1 MITSIN
7 KILIEW
13 AYRIRDGKPDP
24 KSMSHQI
31 ILEGIL
37 REYGWSIEA
46 RSELIGNLM
55 EKKSVLAED
64 WWADMTPDQQA
75 EYIKDHPKSEKAAQS
90 KDKDGAGEDGGGG
103 KGGAA
108 KKAAA
113 KKKAEEEKIIP
124 VEQQMVMDAQEETS
138 DKRDKGEAGAGGE
151 SASQGE
157 SRYCSRLNEG
167 KTEQERKEKDEQWE
181 KDNAT
186 VISEEETAID
196 ERKPREIKDTPPKPL
211 KHSKLSDEDQEVL
224 EALGVSEKCESYDP
238 KKHYKTKGG
247 KSKHEGLEILEC
259 KISDEAKNYLAKR
272 EVWAKQELQRM
283 RDMPEPNVL
292 TNKSGFNGEE
302 EAYLEWMR
310 AAYDGGTATRQI
322 LEESRLDTSQPHTTV
337 QSTPA
342 VDAEVRKGLVDKHE
356 KHKKLC
362 GQGTKESCKK
372 AEHYEKEIKTFDH
385 FSKYH
390 DTYVVGVDENGNTF
404 IVSISNKKGSHLRDP
419 QNNTTPAQRLV
430 VLRKGF
436 APPIP
441 EKVDAVITEGI
452 KTVSDANGAS
462 MRAQSEM
469 VIDDEFV
476 DFMEKDKRMAP
487 YIEKLDDM
495 GGSDSTHNFS
505 KWVKAQGGKKWEDM
519 STREKFESMQ
529 SYARSRL
536 VTPEGESRQ
545 MTAEEAIE
553 KHGDEKPDNWKGEWP
568 PVSEVI
574 GKNGKVKKVSYYLND
589 AGEWVIETSGQL
601 KLPYKPFGRIITKT
615 GEIHKSQESDPESSI
630 GQAKAA
636 KIKES
641 GAVKETHKAV
651 VKSLHDEDAD
661 TDGGPYYNPDDPTT
675 KDEPNGPNT
684 QGYIETALDAM
695 HFNAYIDLD
704 DEDDDKMIIQMGING
719 ARPSDIKNCLA
730 ELSGFEGKLPE
741 DKEEFKKFLKER
753 CRVDA
758 KSQRVVIVD
767 AKGKDIELI
776 EDTWRTAGTSQKVA
790 SHFGKGMRD
799 CVKGK
804 ANDRVE
810 LT

>member
-1 MITSIN
+1 MKN
-7 KILIEW
+7 WDKILKDFSHKCKGGAPDLKNPTHLQFLRESLIKFGWNEN
-13 AYRIRDGKPDP
+13 ATNEFVGNLREGEKPDP
-24 KSMSHQI
+24 KPKS
-31 ILEGIL
+31 
-37 REYGWSIEA
+37 A
-46 RSELIGNLM
+46 RSLGDRELPNGA
-55 EKKSVLAED
+55 VLWTGPSGGRYFYFPED
-64 WWADMTPDQQA
+64 
-75 EYIKDHPKSEKAAQS
+75 EE
-90 KDKDGAGEDGGGG
+90 GGG
-103 KGGAA
+103 
-108 KKAAA
+108 
-113 KKKAEEEKIIP
+113 EEGSGETTG
-124 VEQQMVMDAQEETS
+124 VSEEQQMVMDAQEETS

-181 KDNAT
+181 KDNT
-186 VISEEETAID
+186 ESISSEETAID

-238 KKHYKTKGG
+238 KKNYKTKGG

-292 TNKSGFNGEE
+292 TNKSGFNGDE
-302 EAYLEWMR
+302 EAYLAWMR

-337 QSTPA
+337 QSTPE
-342 VDAEVRKGLVDKHE
+342 VDAKVRKGLEDKLKE
-356 KHKKLC
+356 CEFRKDGKAKKKC
-362 GQGTKESCKK
+362 T
-372 AEHYEKEIKTFDH
+372 EHYEDEIKSFDH

-404 IVSISNKKGSHLRDP
+404 IVSISNKKGSHLKDP

-436 APPIP
+436 APPVP
-441 EKVDAVITEGI
+441 EKVDAVITDGI

-476 DFMEKDKRMAP
+476 EFMENDKRMAP

-519 STREKFESMQ
+519 STREKFEAMQ

-545 MTAEEAIE
+545 MTSEEAIE
-553 KHGDEKPDNWKGEWP
+553 KHGDEKPDNWKGPWP
-568 PVSEVI
+568 PVSEVT

-589 AGEWVIETSGQL
+589 AGEWVIETPGQL

-630 GQAKAA
+630 GQAKQA
-636 KIKES
+636 KRTES
-641 GAVKETHKAV
+641 GAVVETHKKI
-651 VKSLHDEDAD
+651 VKSLHDEDAN
-661 TDGGPYYNPDDPTT
+661 TEGGPYYHPDDPTT

-704 DEDDDKMIIQMGING
+704 DDDDDKMIVQMGING

-730 ELSGFEGKLPE
+730 ELSGFKGKLPE

-767 AKGKDIELI
+767 ADGKDIELI

-790 SHFGKGMRD
+790 SHFGSHMRD
-799 CVKGK
+799 CVKKK
-804 ANDRVE
+804 ANARVDIKG
-810 LT
+810 